1 MGGID
6 ALTAA
11 AKAEGTLNVIGLPPD
26 WANYGA
32 IIDAFQTKYGLKVV
46 SGQPDATSADEIA
59 AATDKKGTGTAPD
72 VFDLDRSVAIGS
84 ADRFAPYRV
93 ANWADIPGKIK
104 DAKGA
109 AWYGDY
115 VGFMSVG
122 CDTSRVLPP
131 AKVADLLLPKF
142 RGIVALNGD
151 PTTSLSAFHG
161 VVMAALAN
169 GGSADNLA
177 PGVAFFQ
184 KLSDQ
189 GNLVAVDPN
198 PGTIRSGQTPC
209 VIDWVYNNASQASA
223 LEGSFDYQVTVPSD
237 APPVGSYDVQAIN
250 KNAPHPAAA
259 RLWEEYLYSP
269 EGSNAW
275 IKGFTVPAT
284 LDAMR
289 TNGTIDTAALAA
301 LPATGGGAVVLTP
314 DQIAKGQA
322 YLQSNW
328 KLKLN

>member
-1 MGGID
+1 ESGWTDPPAPVDSRRRRGRITAGRRRDRRKPLGRTRPPLAASLALFAAVVGACGSSNPPSAPPSAPAASSSAAPSSALVSAAPSRPTGSGKIVAAAKAKSAAEMGGID

-115 VGFMSVG
+115 GGFMSVG

-142 RGIVALNGD
+142 RGIVALN
-151 PTTSLSAFHG
+151 
-161 VVMAALAN
+161 
-169 GGSADNLA
+169 
-177 PGVAFFQ
+177 
-184 KLSDQ
+184 
-189 GNLVAVDPN
+189 
-198 PGTIRSGQTPC
+198 
-209 VIDWVYNNASQASA
+209 
-223 LEGSFDYQVTVPSD
+223 
-237 APPVGSYDVQAIN
+237 
-250 KNAPHPAAA
+250 
-259 RLWEEYLYSP
+259 
-269 EGSNAW
+269 
-275 IKGFTVPAT
+275 
-284 LDAMR
+284 
-289 TNGTIDTAALAA
+289 
-301 LPATGGGAVVLTP
+301 
-314 DQIAKGQA
+314 
-322 YLQSNW
+322 
-328 KLKLN
+328 